1 MIELPTQRRLERRRE
16 RLYAHLESI
25 LHHASVQK
33 VENIMR
39 QIHSINQRL
48 RTYFKGSIC
57 RQPQELFIN
66 PLEDNDITTQNSIK
80 SEIAPTLKEIVDIE
94 EQIKAGEIEI

>member
-1 MIELPTQRRLERRRE
+1 
-16 RLYAHLESI
+16 
-25 LHHASVQK
+25 
-33 VENIMR
+33 MR
-39 QIHSINQRL
+39 QIHSINLRL
-48 RTYFKGSIC
+48 RTYFKDSIC

-66 PLEDNDITTQNSIK
+66 PLEDNDITTQNHIK

>member
-1 MIELPTQRRLERRRE
+1 
-16 RLYAHLESI
+16 
-25 LHHASVQK
+25 
-33 VENIMR
+33 MR

-66 PLEDNDITTQNSIK
+66 PLEDNDITTQDSIK